1 MEDRK
6 SIIHIPE
13 GDIKTTGKIKIYP
26 DGSQKIY
33 AASKAVF
40 HENGWENSKDKPPA
54 PARKQKPKE
63 ERTTEDIKRASRRAA
78 SKLRDYALCNE
89 FRWFVT
95 LTLDKSKVDRYDA
108 EQIIKKMR
116 VWLDNRVRRQ
126 GLKYL
131 LVPELHKDG
140 AIHFHGFFNDCDIGI
155 ECSGTYSIPG
165 RKAPKKPKNEK
176 EKQHFI
182 DIGGKLVYNVLDW
195 NFGFST
201 AIELYGNYKAAVS
214 YVVKYVSKAIEK
226 IGGRWYYSGGAL
238 NVPEVVYA
246 DIDFRELEAD
256 GACLFPVPGFALAI
270 MEVEGDSCGNGCG
283 ISKSCG
289 FIEPTD

>member
-1 MEDRK
+1 M

-13 GDIKTTGKIKIYP
+13 GDIKTTGKVKIYP

-33 AASKAVF
+33 AASKPVF
-40 HENGWENSKDKPPA
+40 HESGWENSMEKLPA
-54 PARKQKPKE
+54 LPRKQKPKE
-63 ERTTEDIKRASRRAA
+63 ERTEEDIKRASRRAA
-78 SKLRDYALCNE
+78 AKLRDYALCND

-95 LTLDKSKVDRYDA
+95 LTLDKTKVDRYDP

-116 VWLDNRVRRQ
+116 VWLDNRVRRH

-140 AIHFHGFFNDCDIGI
+140 AIHFHGFFNDCNIGI
-155 ECSGTYSIPG
+155 ADSGTYTLPG
-165 RKAPKKPKNEK
+165 KKSPKKPRSTKEK
-176 EKQHFI
+176 EHFI
-182 DIGGKLVYNVLDW
+182 AIGGKLVYNILDW

-238 NVPEVVYA
+238 NSPKVVYA
-246 DIDFRELEAD
+246 DLDFRELESA
-256 GACLFPVPGFALAI
+256 GAFTFPVPGFALAVL
-270 MEVEGDSCGNGCG
+270 EVDALAKTGDG
-283 ISKSCG
+283 ISGSCSEIG
-289 FIEPTD
+289 SDYKKLP